1 MTLSR
6 NVDGTLRIS
15 MQTIMIINFFVLNSE
30 TLMFHYCFLDDSLMM
45 LWKDIVETLKI
56 ANETFVIFFVFVVL
70 TSESLICHC
79 WSIGESL
86 MILWRNIDDTTEFG
100 MRTMKIIEVSNVL
113 IIRTLMFFAA
123 WLIFRWWSYEESS
136 IRFGDLDANIND
148 NTFLC

>member
-30 TLMFHYCFLDDSLMM
+30 TLIFHYCFLDDSLTM

-86 MILWRNIDDTTEFG
+86 MILGRNIDDTTEFG
-100 MRTMKIIEVSNVL
+100 MRTIKIIEVSNVL
-113 IIRTLMFFAA
+113 ITRTLMFFAA
-123 WLIFRWWSYEESS
+123 WLIFRWWHFEETLM
-136 IRFGDLDANIND
+136 RPWWFR
-148 NTFLC
+148 CKQWW